1 MAERGTL
8 IAMNWHDYIHVDPEI
23 LAGKP
28 VVRGTRLAVEFL
40 LGLLGAGWT
49 SDQILKN
56 YPTLTPAG
64 LQAVFAFAAESL
76 QDESLYSLHLRTA

>member
-1 MAERGTL
+1 MD
-8 IAMNWHDYIHVDPEI
+8 WHEFIHADPEI

-28 VVRGTRLAVEFL
+28 VVKGTRLSVDFL

-49 SDQILKN
+49 QDQILAN
-56 YPTLTPAG
+56 YPGLTADA

-76 QDESLYSLHLRTA
+76 QEESLYSLRVRTA

>member
-1 MAERGTL
+1 
-8 IAMNWHDYIHVDPEI
+8 MNTNWRDYIHADPEI

-28 VVRGTRLAVEFL
+28 VVKGTRLAVEFL
-40 LGLLGAGWT
+40 LGLLGAGW
-49 SDQILKN
+49 SQEQILTN
-56 YPTLTPAG
+56 YPTLAPEA